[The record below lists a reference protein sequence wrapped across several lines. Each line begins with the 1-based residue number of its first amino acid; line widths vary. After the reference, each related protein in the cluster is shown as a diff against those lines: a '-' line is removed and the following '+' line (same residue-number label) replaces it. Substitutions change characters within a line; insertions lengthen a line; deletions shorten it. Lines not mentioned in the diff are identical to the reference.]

1 MFLLNFADSLFYFI
15 STSEMAM
22 FARKILKQKSQMTGA
37 GKFSINMHGKLEQ
50 ISIYGVFISCNY

>member
-1 MFLLNFADSLFYFI
+1 
-15 STSEMAM
+15 MAM